1 MKRAWVMTH
10 EAFERLLTRLDA
22 DRERA
27 GERYETLR
35 RQLMK
40 FCEWHGIGSPE
51 EHADKTINRIARRI
65 TEGEEIRDLHSYCY
79 GVARMLL
86 REALRE
92 REREHAMRDRLPS
105 PPNASEESS
114 DRELRLRCLDEC
126 LGRIPAESRE
136 LILGYYQAE
145 KQAKIESRR
154 ELAERLG
161 IPLNALRIRAHR
173 IRVELEACIND
184 CLRRFRGGMK

>member
-1 MKRAWVMTH
+1 MTH
-10 EAFERLLTRLDA
+10 EAFEKLLARMDA

-35 RQLMK
+35 RKLMK
-40 FCEWHGIGSPE
+40 FFEWHGIGSPE
-51 EHADKTINRIARRI
+51 EHADETINRIARKI
-65 TEGEEIRDLHSYCY
+65 TEGEEIHDLHGYCY

-92 REREHAMRDRLPS
+92 RERERAMRDRLP
-105 PPNASEESS
+105 PPPDAGEEGSERES
-114 DRELRLRCLDEC
+114 RVLCLDEC

-136 LILGYYQAE
+136 LILEYYQSE

-154 ELAERLG
+154 ELAGRLG

-173 IRVELEACIND
+173 IRAKLEACVND
-184 CLRRFRGGMK
+184 CLKQFTGGGK